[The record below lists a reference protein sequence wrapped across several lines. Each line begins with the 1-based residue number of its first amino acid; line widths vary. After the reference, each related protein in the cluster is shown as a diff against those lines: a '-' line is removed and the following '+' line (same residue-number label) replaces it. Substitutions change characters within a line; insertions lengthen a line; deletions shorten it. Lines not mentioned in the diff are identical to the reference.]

1 MTVIRINEECHGFI
15 GVAANLESAQ
25 NYVIDSWLNGGT
37 YIPTGNK
44 EKPLEEAFGENWKEI
59 LKEMPFVVFEELMND
74 QFWFYEETLIGSD
87 KNEEMDNSL

>member
-37 YIPTGNK
+37 YIYTDNE
-44 EKPLEEAFGENWKEI
+44 EKTLEEAFGENWKEI
-59 LKEMPFVVFEELMND
+59 LKEMPFVIFEDLMND
-74 QFWFYEETLIGSD
+74 QFWFYEEDLIGSD
-87 KNEEMDNSL
+87 KNEEMDN

>member
-15 GVAANLESAQ
+15 GVAKDYESAQ

-74 QFWFYEETLIGSD
+74 QFWFYEEDLIGSD
-87 KNEEMDNSL
+87 ENEKVDNSL

>member
-44 EKPLEEAFGENWKEI
+44 EKPLEEVFGENWKEI

>member
-37 YIPTGNK
+37 YIYPDNE
-44 EKPLEEAFGENWKEI
+44 EKTLEEAFGKNWKEI
-59 LKEMPFVVFEELMND
+59 LKEMPFVVFEDLMND
-74 QFWFYEETLIGSD
+74 QFWFYEEDLIGSD
-87 KNEEMDNSL
+87 KNFE

>member
-15 GVAANLESAQ
+15 GVAANFESAQ

-74 QFWFYEETLIGSD
+74 QFWFYEETLIGSED
-87 KNEEMDNSL
+87 EEE

>member
-1 MTVIRINEECHGFI
+1 MTVITINEECHGFI
-15 GVAANLESAQ
+15 GVAKDYESAQ

-59 LKEMPFVVFEELMND
+59 LKEMPFVVFEELMTD

>member
-1 MTVIRINEECHGFI
+1 MTVITINEECHGFI
-15 GVAANLESAQ
+15 GVAKDYESAQ

>member
-1 MTVIRINEECHGFI
+1 MKVIRINEECHGFI
-15 GVAANLESAQ
+15 GVAKDYESAQ
-25 NYVIDSWLNGGT
+25 NYVIDSWLDGST

-74 QFWFYEETLIGSD
+74 QFWFYEEDLIGSED
-87 KNEEMDNSL
+87 E